1 MRCHILLMLCCLSAG
16 VAAQDAT
23 YHWKD
28 ERGIS
33 HYSDRPPR
41 SPSRIL
47 RPDASL
53 HRRQTNCRLYLVR
66 KVAADF
72 PVTVYVADTCG
83 QPCEDGR
90 ALLSARGIPFSQVR
104 VATPDEVTALRSRFN
119 GSGIVPAILV
129 GRAAF
134 SVFLPSAGRSCWTTP
149 ATPGSTRTEPLRASA
164 CRAGPRP

>member
-33 HYSDRPPR
+33 HYSDRPPPQSVEDPETR
-41 SPSRIL
+41 RFAAPSADKL
-47 RPDASL
+47 PP
-53 HRRQTNCRLYLVR
+53 YLVR

-134 SVFLPSAGRSCWTTP
+134 SGFSAERWTQ
-149 ATPGSTRTEPLRASA
+149 LLDD
-164 CRAGPRP
+164 AGYPKDQRGLSR